1 MKKVKIVTDS
11 NSGILQSEA
20 KELGIYVIPMPF
32 TVNNEEYLEEIS
44 MSQEEFFKH
53 LESDADVKTSQP
65 SQYYLENLWNDL
77 LKENDEILY
86 IPMCSGLSATCAN
99 AKRYAESF
107 DNKVHVVD
115 NLRISVTQRESVME
129 AIALAKKGKS
139 AQDIKKY
146 LEETKNKASIYIT
159 LGTLKYLKK
168 GGRINPAV
176 ATIGTLLKVKPILFT
191 RGDKFNKYA
200 MTMSLAQAKKKM
212 IEKIK
217 EELETEFKDEYAKGK
232 MYLSIAHTQNE
243 AEALKFKDEVL
254 AAIPNV
260 KIHYIAPL
268 SLSVSCHIGSGALAL
283 AMAVNNYAQD

>member
-1 MKKVKIVTDS
+1 MKKIKIITDS

-20 KELGIYVIPMPF
+20 EELGIYVIPMPF

-44 MSQEEFFKH
+44 MSQDEFFKH

-77 LKENDEILY
+77 LKENDELLY

-99 AKRYAESF
+99 AKRYAENF

-139 AQDIKKY
+139 AADIKKY

-159 LGTLKYLKK
+159 VGTLKYLKK

-191 RGDKFNKYA
+191 RGDKFNKFA

-217 EELETEFKDEYAKGK
+217 EELETEFKEEYEKGK

-243 AEALKFKDEVL
+243 AEALKFKEEVMS
-254 AAIPNV
+254 AIPNIEV
-260 KIHYIAPL
+260 HYVAPL
-268 SLSVSCHIGSGALAL
+268 SLSVSCHIGPGALAL
-283 AMAVNNYAQD
+283 TLTVNNYC